1 MLTTVVFRPKVR
13 SPKTSKA
20 KVGALSYA
28 VSLEHFAY
36 KAPKR
41 KRRVANAAGYPHQ
54 TNYMRSVSLQY
65 RRNSSSEEPD
75 SHQNIVMSDSQ
86 EEAPVS
92 WFVLFFKLDSWVHN
106 RLVVK
111 IDHRS
116 PKD

>member
-20 KVGALSYA
+20 KVGALFCA
-28 VSLEHFAY
+28 VSLEHLAY

-41 KRRVANAAGYPHQ
+41 KRRAENAEEYPHQ
-54 TNYMRSVSLQY
+54 TNYIRSVSLQY
-65 RRNSSSEEPD
+65 CRNSSSEEPD

-92 WFVLFFKLDSWVHN
+92 WFVLFFELDSWVHN
-106 RLVVK
+106 RVVVK
-111 IDHRS
+111 IDDRS
-116 PKD
+116 SQD